1 MSTPNQTA
9 RPAPPTNTSV
19 RHEDTTTTS
28 EGEATATLPLPK
40 VYKPPAIIAPLEDLP
55 DDYFTPTTAD
65 LKERQNQLHA
75 RATGLVNAP
84 LLTRTLREQ
93 QTKAKRDR
101 WPNTTIRVRFL
112 DRTQLEQTFPSSNK
126 IRAVYA
132 FVRDCLREDVKP
144 IKFVLSSH
152 PPPRD
157 LKVSDPDVRDHTLAE
172 LGLAPSSVLLL
183 RFVDDALNRSDL
195 PAPLASAVLERAVE
209 LPTPP
214 SFDERNRKNDEPSS
228 SAAAGSSK
236 GRDLGGEVKIPK
248 WLKLGSSAFR
258 SIVPV
263 HYSS

>member
-19 RHEDTTTTS
+19 RHGETTTS
-28 EGEATATLPLPK
+28 ENEVTATLPLPK

-55 DDYFTPTTAD
+55 DDYFTPTVAD

-75 RATGLVNAP
+75 RATGLNNAP
-84 LLTRTLREQ
+84 LLTRTQREQ

-112 DRTQLEQTFPSSNK
+112 DRTQLEQTFPSSSK

-144 IKFVLSSH
+144 IKFILSSN
-152 PPPRD
+152 PPPCD
-157 LKVSDPDVRDHTLAE
+157 LKVSDPDVRDLTLAE

-214 SFDERNRKNDEPSS
+214 SFDENRKKNEPSS
-228 SAAAGSSK
+228 SVAAGSRK
-236 GRDLGGEVKIPK
+236 GKDSSGEVKIPK
-248 WLKLGSSAFR
+248 WLKLGSKK
-258 SIVPV
+258 
-263 HYSS
+263 

>member
-1 MSTPNQTA
+1 MSTP

-28 EGEATATLPLPK
+28 ENEATATLPLPK
-40 VYKPPAIIAPLEDLP
+40 VYKPPAVIAPLEDLP

-65 LKERQNQLHA
+65 LKERQHQLHA

-112 DRTQLEQTFPSSNK
+112 DRTQLEQTFPSSSK

-132 FVRDCLREDVKP
+132 FVRDCLREDVQP
-144 IKFVLSSH
+144 IKFILSSN
-152 PPPRD
+152 PPPQ
-157 LKVSDPDVRDHTLAE
+157 

-195 PAPLASAVLERAVE
+195 PAPLASTVLERAVE
-209 LPTPP
+209 LPAPP
-214 SFDERNRKNDEPSS
+214 SFDGKNRKNDEPSS
-228 SAAAGSSK
+228 SVAAGSRK

-263 HYSS
+263 HYSP